1 METECFILSV
11 ENFQSSKFHK
21 NGAKHGNR
29 NFNRGLTVTFEVIN
43 SQNYWKNWVKILQA
57 YLMLVNNQSIYNFSG
72 IQVK

>member
-1 METECFILSV
+1 MEIECFILSV
-11 ENFQSSKFHK
+11 ENFQSSKFYK
-21 NGAKHGNR
+21 NGTKYGNL

-43 SQNYWKNWVKILQA
+43 SQNYWKNWIKILQA

>member
-1 METECFILSV
+1 MEIECFILSV
-11 ENFQSSKFHK
+11 ENFQSSKFYK
-21 NGAKHGNR
+21 NGTKYGNR